1 MKISIISDTHLGFA
15 EGTEREDDSF
25 ENLQEA
31 LEKSRDC
38 DVILLPGDIFDRKVP
53 SQETVSR
60 ALNIF
65 VKLLSE
71 KNDVEIFEGIGKGL
85 EGVEH
90 KKINGIPII
99 AIHGTHE
106 RRTRGLVNPIEA
118 LERAGFLIHLE
129 SNGVILRKGEEKI
142 CVQGLSGVPD
152 QYVEKTLQEWNPQ
165 PVFGCFNIFMLH
177 QSLEGFL
184 YAPHLVP
191 LRALPRGF
199 DLYIDGHIH
208 NPVVSSY
215 DSKPLVITG
224 STIQTQLNKE
234 SVKPRGFWI
243 FDTKEMEKGIQYI
256 EFQNQRKV
264 YVDEMINAK
273 QVEVEEKIRQT
284 LSQRHDKKPVIRI
297 KLTGKTDVDVNTLK
311 NKYQDVALLSFKKDL
326 EKDEIETK
334 TIEEQK
340 LSVEDL
346 GKKLLRQNL
355 ESAKLNPETFETVF
369 EMMEQGKGEEVV
381 AFLRD
386 NMNKPITKKPKPA
399 EEEPKTEPKP
409 AEQEA
414 PEEEGE
420 KGPTKQF
427 SLNRFA

>member
-191 LRALPRGF
+191 LRALPRGL

>member
-191 LRALPRGF
+191 LQSLPRGF
-199 DLYIDGHIH
+199 DIYINGHIH